1 MDDAV
6 PGMQPLKRR
15 RITEAFTC
23 AQNAVHERFDER
35 RAMLTGDLAR
45 RRKLPRMNPTHI
57 DLFNLAEQRLAWTDR
72 RQAVL
77 AHNVANANTPGYKPH
92 DLRPFADMLG
102 GTSVVEPVR
111 TQPNHL
117 AGSAG
122 GGAPGEV
129 VDRAHTQSPDGNGVT
144 LDEQLLKVADT
155 ATTHQLVTTIYKTYL
170 GMFGTA
176 IGRGAAG

>member
-1 MDDAV
+1 MTLSRACS
-6 PGMQPLKRR
+6 PLKRG
-15 RITEAFTC
+15 RITEAFIG
-23 AQNAVHERFDER
+23 AQNATHGRFDQR
-35 RAMLTGDLAR
+35 RSLLTGDLAR
-45 RRKLPRMNPTHI
+45 WRMLPHMGTTRI
-57 DLFNLAEQRLAWTDR
+57 DLFNLAEQRLVWADR

-77 AHNVANANTPGYKPH
+77 AQNVANANTPGYKPH
-92 DLRPFADMLG
+92 DLRAFADMLG
-102 GTSVVEPVR
+102 GSKATEPVR

-117 AGSAG
+117 SGSAG
-122 GGAPGEV
+122 RGAPGEV

-176 IGRGAAG
+176 LGRGATG